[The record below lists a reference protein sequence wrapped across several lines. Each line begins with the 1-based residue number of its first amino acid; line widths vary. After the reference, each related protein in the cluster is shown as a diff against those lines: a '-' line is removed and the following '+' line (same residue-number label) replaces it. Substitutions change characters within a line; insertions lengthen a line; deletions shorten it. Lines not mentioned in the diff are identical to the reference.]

1 MKLINISPTEDPS
14 KIAHIDMNNTII
26 MCVNENNKVVEF
38 IENSIY
44 LKTPTDISLHNQR
57 TLVNNY
63 AIINYS
69 PNIKW
74 CIPSYINI
82 TFQEPIS
89 FRDKCYFSNVYT
101 NTTFQ
106 LKSDKNTLAN
116 YSFNIYVDRTRSK
129 GISKLKKHEYMLEV
143 NFEYKAFAETA
154 IENICLIKNNYCFQ
168 EFETHFQF

>member
-106 LKSDKNTLAN
+106 LNLIKIFWQTTLLIFMLIAQDLKELAN
-116 YSFNIYVDRTRSK
+116 LRNT
-129 GISKLKKHEYMLEV
+129 
-143 NFEYKAFAETA
+143 
-154 IENICLIKNNYCFQ
+154 NIC
-168 EFETHFQF
+168 